1 MHPPYQKRSVF
12 FCNCSS
18 KELQKNGDSNRLK
31 VNVPFCTC
39 DSLELRKNANS
50 YRLETSVLYHTP
62 LLNKMQLSR
71 NTEFNLQNTF
81 QETE

>member
-18 KELQKNGDSNRLK
+18 MELQKNGDSNRLK
-31 VNVPFCTC
+31 VNVLFCTC
-39 DSLELRKNANS
+39 DSLELQKCKLLSTRNIRFIS
-50 YRLETSVLYHTP
+50 YAALKKL
-62 LLNKMQLSR
+62 QLSR
-71 NTEFNLQNTF
+71 NTEFNRQKTF